1 MNIPKPILPK
11 IPKKNQNFEPI
22 LPLEIPNLE
31 IGVDLAKDEDQQ
43 VYSITQTI
51 VSQVVKEQDEYT
63 MQQIENYV
71 KEKQA
76 KGEIISSRVLG
87 EGKIRHIFNL
97 GLMEYSRR
105 NQIPITQEDLFT
117 QEDYIQYLNMRLD
130 EAEAK
135 IRELLLENQKG
146 EENE

>member
-1 MNIPKPILPK
+1 MEIPKPILPK
-11 IPKKNQNFEPI
+11 MPKKNQNFKPI
-22 LPLEIPNLE
+22 LPLEIPDFD
-31 IGVDLAKDEDQQ
+31 IGVDLAKGEGQR

-51 VSQVVKEQDEYT
+51 VSQIVKEQDEYL

-76 KGEIISSRVLG
+76 RGEIISSQILG

-105 NQIPITQEDLFT
+105 NQIPVTQEDLFT
-117 QEDYIQYLNMRLD
+117 QEDYIQYLNTRLD
-130 EAEAK
+130 KAEAR
-135 IRELLLENQKG
+135 IRELLENQKG
-146 EENE
+146 EEDE